1 MCLLSTLLGQNN
13 ETFFP
18 KLSDELRLTKFS
30 DIAVR
35 FLEANGYTPI
45 PCDSEAEA
53 RAKVEELLPQNFWPV
68 YFFES
73 DTTGEKDFEEFYT
86 NQEQINWDRF
96 KALGVIENSHKFDTN
111 LLKNFENTVHDW
123 IATGDYDRSSI
134 IKLFNATVENFN
146 HSETGK
152 FLDNRM

>member
-1 MCLLSTLLGQNN
+1 MAGL
-13 ETFFP
+13 
-18 KLSDELRLTKFS
+18 
-30 DIAVR
+30 
-35 FLEANGYTPI
+35 
-45 PCDSEAEA
+45 
-53 RAKVEELLPQNFWPV
+53 
-68 YFFES
+68 FFES
-73 DTTGEKDFEEFYT
+73 DTTGEKDFEGFYT

-146 HSETGK
+146 HSETVN
-152 FLDNRM
+152 FR